1 MKFILYKFILFAVL
15 LNCLYCEGYSQ
26 NKAVLT
32 LQIEGIEQSAGY
44 MMVAVYDEADQFLSK
59 NMFDGSKNKVN
70 NTGTMKISLELP
82 FGEYGISVFHDI
94 DADGELDTNLIGIPK
109 EPTGFSNNAKG
120 KFGPPKYEQVKFSFT
135 ESGQRLVIRLE

>member
-1 MKFILYKFILFAVL
+1 M
-15 LNCLYCEGYSQ
+15 LNCLYYEGYSQ

-59 NMFDGSKNKVN
+59 NMFDGSKSKVD
-70 NTGTMKISLELP
+70 NTGVMKIDLELP
-82 FGEYGISVFHDI
+82 FGDYGISVFHDT
-94 DADGELDTNLIGIPK
+94 DANGKLDTNVFGIPK

-120 KFGPPKYEQVKFSFT
+120 TFGPPKYEQVKFSFT
-135 ESGQRLVIRLE
+135 KSGQKLSIRLE